1 MTASEPTSPDLTA
14 ADLTLRPARPDEVAD
29 LSRVFVAARRAAAP
43 DLPLPVHGE
52 EEVRAHLAA
61 AVSAPDR
68 EVWVADAGEGVAG
81 FLVLTRTWLDDL
93 YVDPAHQRR
102 GVGSALLDL
111 ARAQRPQG
119 FGLWVFATNR
129 PARAFYAHHGLV
141 ELETTDGSATEEGAP
156 DVRVVW
162 PGERPLS
169 HLRAAI
175 DEVDD
180 QLAELLARRAA
191 LTAAVQDHKDAA
203 GGAGGHRGRD
213 AGREAEIVERM
224 CRHAPG
230 LEPERLARVM
240 DVVIGESLEAWEQR
254 AGAAPSR

>member
-1 MTASEPTSPDLTA
+1 MTASEPTPP
-14 ADLTLRPARPDEVAD
+14 DLTLRPARPDEVAA
-29 LSRVFVAARRAAAP
+29 LTSVFLAARRAAAP
-43 DLPLPVHGE
+43 DLPLPVHDE
-52 EEVRAHLAA
+52 DEVRSHLG
-61 AVSAPDR
+61 AVVSDPDR
-68 EVWVADAGEGVAG
+68 EVWVADTGGSVAG

-111 ARAQRPQG
+111 ARAQRPHG

-162 PGERPLS
+162 PGDRPLA

-180 QLAELLARRAA
+180 QLAELLARRTA

-203 GGAGGHRGRD
+203 SGAGGHRGRD
-213 AGREAEIVERM
+213 AGREAEIVDRM

-240 DVVIGESLEAWEQR
+240 DVVIGESIEAWEQR
-254 AGAAPSR
+254 TGAAPSR